1 MSTLLSIFALE
12 LFVLPPTSTNT
23 YLLLRT
29 AHALQLINLNILSI
43 VSWPNHGGN
52 QEEDAGYEGGEGQS
66 DGQMWCLWT
75 GNNDN
80 DDDMN
85 DNDNDNGVLGL

>member
-1 MSTLLSIFALE
+1 M
-12 LFVLPPTSTNT
+12 
-23 YLLLRT
+23 
-29 AHALQLINLNILSI
+29 SI